1 MIPEWQLIITMK
13 FQSAM
18 RESLGAGAKV
28 SPPPQGTYSLV
39 GILSHS
45 GESKQS
51 GHYYYCGE
59 RERDELGWWKFDD
72 LNVTQLCMGE
82 FDDERLQKTAYGLLY
97 RFKN

>member
-1 MIPEWQLIITMK
+1 MK

-45 GESKQS
+45 GVSKQS
-51 GHYYYCGE
+51 GHYYYCA
-59 RERDELGWWKFDD
+59 ERDQLGWCKFDD
-72 LNVTQLCMGE
+72 LKVTRLCMGE
-82 FDDERLQKTAYGLLY
+82 GDSERLKKTAYGLLY
-97 RFKN
+97 RFMN